1 MAPAAMLTTTSSLL
15 ASLALLPSVLVAPVE
30 EPEGETDSAA
40 AETEALKQRLQ
51 ALEDELEEDLAKSY
65 LVVRGYIAG
74 SENVFMETMDVDS
87 AKAWCNSHAD
97 CKGFTFGGDMERPE
111 DEVAAAREATAQARA
126 TVLSLASG
134 DGDLQVGLQG

>member
-1 MAPAAMLTTTSSLL
+1 MAPAAMLTTTSRLL

-51 ALEDELEEDLAKSY
+51 ALEDEDIAKSY

>member
-1 MAPAAMLTTTSSLL
+1 MGSGWVQAASSEG
-15 ASLALLPSVLVAPVE
+15 AQVLVRDVHNCVFR
-30 EPEGETDSAA
+30 GR
-40 AETEALKQRLQ
+40 RLQ
-51 ALEDELEEDLAKSY
+51 ALEDELEEDIAKSY

-126 TVLSLASG
+126 TDPAVLSLC
-134 DGDLQVGLQG
+134 LR